1 MKMQD
6 VLRYEVLRRLI
17 NNLLQAVYS
26 QIPNFLF
33 KPIDVHTTN
42 QLMFKTEVAPH
53 WLRVYNKKTNRE
65 NTLASLKSCDNFFF
79 GKNSF

>member
-1 MKMQD
+1 MQD
-6 VLRYEVLRRLI
+6 VLRYDVLRRLI

-42 QLMFKTEVAPH
+42 QLMFKTQVAPH
-53 WLRVYNKKTNRE
+53 WLRAYNKKQTGKTHWQVSNLV
-65 NTLASLKSCDNFFF
+65 TIFFLE
-79 GKNSF
+79 KILY